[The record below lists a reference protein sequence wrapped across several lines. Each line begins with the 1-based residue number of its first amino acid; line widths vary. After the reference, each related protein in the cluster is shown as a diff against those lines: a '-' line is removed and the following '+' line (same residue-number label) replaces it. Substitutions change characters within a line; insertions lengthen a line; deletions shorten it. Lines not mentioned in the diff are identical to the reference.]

1 MSHCAI
7 AALQK
12 ILLPHVELS
21 KSRLETLCLIVI
33 GMISARTVNL
43 THVASER
50 PGTTRIASTYRRLQR
65 FFQYVA
71 LGRDWAVP
79 LIVQLLGLQGSWYLA
94 LDRTQWR
101 VGTRDVNFL
110 VLAVITRRHRVSLMW
125 IALDKRGNSA
135 TDERVALLRR
145 YLKLFDASTI
155 RLLLA
160 DREFIG
166 REWMEFLSKNNI
178 PFAIRLR
185 GDLRVTTEEGHEL
198 TLRALL
204 RLRRRTS
211 HFRARLGLEDGGA
224 AADGPLLN
232 FAAKR
237 LADGELLIVASNIVA
252 PKALAAYRKRW
263 AIECL
268 FGDAKTRGLNL
279 EDTRLT
285 DPRKL
290 ELLLALVALALAWA
304 SRTAAILLGPHM
316 PKRKAH
322 GHFAKS
328 HFRTGFDEVRRLLR
342 TDPAAAV
349 TSWRRLARTAPPT
362 ARVV

>member
-125 IALDKRGNSA
+125 IALAKRGNSA

-166 REWMEFLSKNNI
+166 REWMEFLSK
-178 PFAIRLR
+178 
-185 GDLRVTTEEGHEL
+185 TTSPSPSGCEG
-198 TLRALL
+198 
-204 RLRRRTS
+204 TS
-211 HFRARLGLEDGGA
+211 
-224 AADGPLLN
+224 
-232 FAAKR
+232 
-237 LADGELLIVASNIVA
+237 AS
-252 PKALAAYRKRW
+252 P
-263 AIECL
+263 
-268 FGDAKTRGLNL
+268 
-279 EDTRLT
+279 
-285 DPRKL
+285 PRK
-290 ELLLALVALALAWA
+290 ATSSRCAPCCACAGGPA
-304 SRTAAILLGPHM
+304 TSAPGSGSRTAA
-316 PKRKAH
+316 RR
-322 GHFAKS
+322 
-328 HFRTGFDEVRRLLR
+328 RTGR
-342 TDPAAAV
+342 
-349 TSWRRLARTAPPT
+349 S
-362 ARVV
+362 